1 MLSLYKNPQK
11 ESSIIASS
19 YVIYRSNW
27 LEQTQEVRNLLFNVI
42 ESFSSSIGVENN
54 EIADETFRVS
64 RISRVELREILAFFH
79 LFIRDLPHPF
89 ELTEEQKRLNNPKK
103 PFEYTGDPNW
113 ELDESLRQ
121 DVQPIEKAVLASLF
135 LDRDEIPIKFR
146 YIHDL
151 MHGTPIERFNRSYTL
166 PDHWEIPLPDHTR
179 EVSSLGLEE
188 GTATVEDLR
197 TLRTRSYYH
206 IDKGELMDRVRKTL
220 SKGLFNDTEP
230 RDMDEVRE
238 LYDKLLNYKGM
249 TMWEIASSY
258 FPDNEIIY
266 LWNRSMISQ
275 FIEKVWHLNP
285 VSERVDNSIPNF
297 KVTHHRM
304 VRDEDR
310 LIPTIDT
317 EVWTNDQLRD
327 ALGYD
332 WMYDQNLTLEDNWMD
347 TGRDI
352 DYHMI
357 DRIAAFADQV
367 AAILPFG
374 DDYQG
379 GFLIRTDSDHV
390 FLEPRK
396 NLLERMGNPN
406 HVDVPLRED
415 SDSQPVNPSVERCL
429 YNGSTLRDFSL
440 VRDNLLRSLDMREFS
455 DWEYKPRENSSLF
468 HNTSG
473 LQGAYM
479 LNLFFHQN
487 RLDGLYS
494 WYQDIYLSNVRYL
507 REYLRSVNLNSDYQV
522 NDDGLTLSDEW
533 QLYLRNSNI
542 FVDAYV
548 RNFGRLSY
556 PFVELNDPN
565 ATSNDLNNLKLLRLS
580 LMSDMDYLCFLT
592 QSHFLRSLVD
602 KDYLIDYSSF
612 TKNLSYRLN
621 LLTCLSEKSMLL
633 DDSSLIMARVQVNNV
648 TFDEPNLLDLS
659 PRLLETIQ
667 EHDLYDLSSVQ
678 PGDRRELCQSIL
690 ELERKFRISKVHSE
704 IFSLFKN
711 KYAWLD
717 YLTLTRFLQ
726 DDPFYQDQLDWT
738 CWIDSHFDEHI
749 ISPQE
754 QLDRLMFQDVNCQI
768 YNQVEHDRIP
778 ESDRQNLLD
787 QWYLSS
793 ENRKVSPNLHNRE
806 LRSLLP
812 VFLMSQVLGGDELN
826 MDFLPTN
833 EQLNDPVRFVSS
845 LELANSFFDD
855 YNSRKTWSDEDID
868 MLERVLTEY
877 DQLNSLSEELSEE
890 FFHYVRQGNCDG
902 ITDLLLL
909 LDVTQKDKY
918 KDRNKDN
925 IYLKLNNHSVS
936 ILNLRRKIRD
946 SLLNINVYDWSEF
959 TTNENFKILR
969 NLRMIES
976 FYKFKLSSVKKFM
989 ASKAPFLRQLEHR
1002 KVSNVIDLKLLYLDD
1017 SVIRNIFVRN
1027 NTFNKLVRTEAR
1039 NDEPSLVLPS
1049 LNFTKNRQV
1058 IDQVIRSYIINLDT
1072 TDLVEELVRDR
1083 AWVSQGLYLESDYL
1097 GWLLKDRVNSEMIES
1112 PHDFLRQVRE
1122 VNQRLSTRRSNRL
1135 TDTIQQ
1141 LYTDLIGSDDTS
1153 ITWEN
1158 PEVNLDR
1165 IGGALM
1171 SKDRHLRLLLGFRF
1185 VMDKKREEPYS
1196 LFGVRLPIEML
1207 KLSFLEDNYNQLDD
1221 ILSDDEVLL
1230 DQDRD
1235 VVERQGWRSILGNSS
1250 SNNLWEDDTSS
1261 HVCNYL

>member
-1 MLSLYKNPQK
+1 MY
-11 ESSIIASS
+11 E
-19 YVIYRSNW
+19 
-27 LEQTQEVRNLLFNVI
+27 I
-42 ESFSSSIGVENN
+42 E
-54 EIADETFRVS
+54 
-64 RISRVELREILAFFH
+64 
-79 LFIRDLPHPF
+79 
-89 ELTEEQKRLNNPKK
+89 
-103 PFEYTGDPNW
+103 
-113 ELDESLRQ
+113 
-121 DVQPIEKAVLASLF
+121 
-135 LDRDEIPIKFR
+135 
-146 YIHDL
+146 
-151 MHGTPIERFNRSYTL
+151 
-166 PDHWEIPLPDHTR
+166 
-179 EVSSLGLEE
+179 
-188 GTATVEDLR
+188 
-197 TLRTRSYYH
+197 
-206 IDKGELMDRVRKTL
+206 
-220 SKGLFNDTEP
+220 
-230 RDMDEVRE
+230 E
-238 LYDKLLNYKGM
+238 LYDRLLNYRGA
-249 TMWEIASSY
+249 TMWETVSNQ
-258 FPDNEIIY
+258 FPEDEVIY
-266 LWNRSMISQ
+266 LWNRSMTSQ
-275 FIEKVWHLNP
+275 SIERAWHLNP

-304 VRDEDR
+304 VRDGDR

-347 TGRDI
+347 TGRNVDHHI
-352 DYHMI
+352 VS
-357 DRIAAFADQV
+357 RIATFADEV
-367 AAILPFG
+367 AAILPVES
-374 DDYQG
+374 DYQG

-396 NLLERMGNPN
+396 NLLERMGDPN
-406 HVDVPLRED
+406 HVDGVEPTLPLRED

-602 KDYLIDYSSF
+602 PEFES
-612 TKNLSYRLN
+612 
-621 LLTCLSEKSMLL
+621 
-633 DDSSLIMARVQVNNV
+633 
-648 TFDEPNLLDLS
+648 EPNLLSCVSERSVLFNNSESIVTGIQVNNMTFNGLNTLS
-659 PRLLETIQ
+659 LHPEFLKIIQGYNSMPSLKIKEFLKEYFLLEEGTFLKEEKGLKSRIILPKLYQLIWEQ
-667 EHDLYDLSSVQ
+667 ERSQTFRFWLNCYSVFNNPILSS
-678 PGDRRELCQSIL
+678 GLAEERTSIANNRL
-690 ELERKFRISKVHSE
+690 ASSKN
-704 IFSLFKN
+704 F
-711 KYAWLD
+711 WLD

-726 DDPFYQDQLDWT
+726 DDPSYQDQLDWT
-738 CWIDSHFDEHI
+738 GWVDSHFSEHVI
-749 ISPQE
+749 TLQE
-754 QLDRLMFQDVNCQI
+754 QLDRLMFNDTDCQVHP
-768 YNQVEHDRIP
+768 QPELDRIP

-909 LDVTQKDKY
+909 LDLTVKTWLEDKS
-918 KDRNKDN
+918 RDN
-925 IYLKLNNHSVS
+925 IYLKLKDYGVS
-936 ILNLRRKIRD
+936 TLSLRREILNSFCKKIEYND
-946 SLLNINVYDWSEF
+946 KKSLG
-959 TTNENFKILR
+959 TLR
-969 NLRMIES
+969 NLRMIEQHIQDKS
-976 FYKFKLSSVKKFM
+976 IQVRQLTQTK
-989 ASKAPFLRQLEHR
+989 ASFLRQSEHR
-1002 KVSNVIDLKLLYLDD
+1002 EIDNVVDLKLLYLDD

-1027 NTFNKLVRTEAR
+1027 NMLNKLIRLGSK
-1039 NDEPSLVLPS
+1039 DELSLS
-1049 LNFTKNRQV
+1049 LSTLNVDRDREV
-1058 IDQVIRSYIINLDT
+1058 IDRIIS
-1072 TDLVEELVRDR
+1072 EFVRGQR
-1083 AWVSQGLYLESDYL
+1083 ELESWELASEINYWLVNNKNFLRLSYL
-1097 GWLLKDRVNSEMIES
+1097 GWLLKNGVNLKVTED
-1112 PHDFLRQVRE
+1112 PADFSRRLRMFSRLLSS
-1122 VNQRLSTRRSNRL
+1122 NSKLQRLPRIMSNEFIELMEEKHTTLMSNEYIDYVVKVRVW
-1135 TDTIQQ
+1135 DASVR
-1141 LYTDLIGSDDTS
+1141 D
-1153 ITWEN
+1153 WVN
-1158 PEVNLDR
+1158 PQVNFR
-1165 IGGALM
+1165 KVGALL
-1171 SKDRHLRLLLGFRF
+1171 SRREYLRLLIGKNLHGVELPIGVFNYLI
-1185 VMDKKREEPYS
+1185 EEPHDQQ
-1196 LFGVRLPIEML
+1196 EN
-1207 KLSFLEDNYNQLDD
+1207 KHDENEDQPELHGQLDD
-1221 ILSDDEVLL
+1221 SFLTSVTLL
-1230 DQDRD
+1230 DDSD
-1235 VVERQGWRSILGNSS
+1235 HSTGDIVL
-1250 SNNLWEDDTSS
+1250 NLSLT
-1261 HVCNYL
+1261 L

>member
-1 MLSLYKNPQK
+1 MPILRKNEEKPLTII
-11 ESSIIASS
+11 SSH
-19 YVIYRSNW
+19 VIYRSNW
-27 LEQTQEVRNLLFNVI
+27 LEYTPDVRELLLNKDWFQLNENLNWNCWGL
-42 ESFSSSIGVENN
+42 SLIGIENN
-54 EIADETFRVS
+54 NIINETFNNS
-64 RISRVELREILAFFH
+64 ELREVEAFFH
-79 LFIRDLPHPF
+79 LFMRDLPHPF
-89 ELTEEQKRLNNPKK
+89 ELTEEQRKFNNPKK

-188 GTATVEDLR
+188 GMATVEDLR

-206 IDKGELMDRVRKTL
+206 VDKSELIGKVRYLL
-220 SKGLFNDTEP
+220 SKGFFDNVTP
-230 RDMDEVRE
+230 NTMDEVRE
-238 LYDKLLNYKGM
+238 LYDRLLNYRGAI
-249 TMWEIASSY
+249 MWETASNQ
-258 FPDNEIIY
+258 FPEDEVIY
-266 LWNRSMISQ
+266 LWNRSMTSQ
-275 FIEKVWHLNP
+275 SIERAWHLNP

-304 VRDEDR
+304 VRDGDR

-347 TGRDI
+347 TGRNVDHHI
-352 DYHMI
+352 VS
-357 DRIAAFADQV
+357 RIAAFADQV
-367 AAILPFG
+367 AAILPVES
-374 DDYQG
+374 DYQG

-390 FLEPRK
+390 FLEPRE
-396 NLLERMGNPN
+396 NLLERMGDPN
-406 HVDVPLRED
+406 YVDGVEPTLPLRED
-415 SDSQPVNPSVERCL
+415 LDSQPINPSVERCL

-468 HNTSG
+468 YNTSG

-548 RNFGRLSY
+548 RNFGRL
-556 PFVELNDPN
+556 PFPFIKLIYNPYI
-565 ATSNDLNNLKLLRLS
+565 TLNDLNNLKLLRLS
-580 LMSDMDYLCFLT
+580 MMKDMNYLCFLI
-592 QSHFLRSLVD
+592 QSYFLRFMVD
-602 KDYLIDYSSF
+602 GNYDF
-612 TKNLSYRLN
+612 ELN
-621 LLTCLSEKSMLL
+621 LLNYLSERSMLFDYTL
-633 DDSSLIMARVQVNNV
+633 PITIGIQVNDV
-648 TFDEPNLLDLS
+648 TFDGSNLSNLD
-659 PRLLETIQ
+659 PRFLQIIQ
-667 EHDLYDLSSVQ
+667 KHNSLSSIQ
-678 PGDRRELCQSIL
+678 IKERKKFCQSIL
-690 ELERKFRISKVHSE
+690 KRERETQLNFELNYSILNDNKFS
-704 IFSLFKN
+704 FFFKN
-711 KYAWLD
+711 LWLD

-726 DDPFYQDQLDWT
+726 DDSIHKDKLSWVYWINDQLDKKVTTSWNK
-738 CWIDSHFDEHI
+738 
-749 ISPQE
+749 
-754 QLDRLMFQDVNCQI
+754 LDRLMFQDTDCQVHP
-768 YNQVEHDRIP
+768 QPELDRIP

-890 FFHYVRQGNCDG
+890 FFHYVVQQGNSRG
-902 ITDLLLL
+902 IVDLLLL
-909 LDVTQKDKY
+909 FNVMKQDKNEKDEE
-918 KDRNKDN
+918 NM
-925 IYLKLNNHSVS
+925 YLQLNNYGVS
-936 ILNLRRKIRD
+936 ILSLRKKFFSFLRLDGKKDVFLLNLLDYFSDRCNSSNKKNVKILTNLRKVEQHIINESIQVR
-946 SLLNINVYDWSEF
+946 LLTEIN
-959 TTNENFKILR
+959 
-969 NLRMIES
+969 
-976 FYKFKLSSVKKFM
+976 
-989 ASKAPFLRQLEHR
+989 APFLKRSYRQEINDTLYF
-1002 KVSNVIDLKLLYLDD
+1002 KLLYLDD

-1027 NTFNKLVRTEAR
+1027 NMLNKLARVRAK
-1039 NDEPSLVLPS
+1039 DKLILALPS
-1049 LNFTKNRQV
+1049 LNREAVEQTIK
-1058 IDQVIRSYIINLDT
+1058 DYISNLS
-1072 TDLVEELVRDR
+1072 VSWVRELVQDR
-1083 AWVSQGLYLESDYL
+1083 AWVEEGLFLESDYL
-1097 GWLLKDRVNSEMIES
+1097 GYLLSEGVNLRRLESPTCFLEQVMRINAELSSSIVPNMLNEEIVSMMNPNIQQVMFWEVSNLRQGNKSNSFFSKWVKVNSQSNLDKIVAIISKREHLLK
-1112 PHDFLRQVRE
+1112 L
-1122 VNQRLSTRRSNRL
+1122 L
-1135 TDTIQQ
+1135 
-1141 LYTDLIGSDDTS
+1141 
-1153 ITWEN
+1153 EN
-1158 PEVNLDR
+1158 ET
-1165 IGGALM
+1165 
-1171 SKDRHLRLLLGFRF
+1171 
-1185 VMDKKREEPYS
+1185 S
-1196 LFGVRLPIEML
+1196 LFEIRLPTLDEL
-1207 KLSFLEDNYNQLDD
+1207 NASKNDQVEDKFEQQDELS
-1221 ILSDDEVLL
+1221 ILS
-1230 DQDRD
+1230 
-1235 VVERQGWRSILGNSS
+1235 I
-1250 SNNLWEDDTSS
+1250 
-1261 HVCNYL
+1261 